1 MKKSDEKFVDTDKA
15 KALKLKEKAKAKAAK
30 LKAKEKAK
38 AAKLK
43 AKEKVAKAKEKAKA
57 LKLKAKA
64 KAAKAK
70 AKAKLIKA
78 KEKAKAAKLKAK
90 EKAKLIKAKEK
101 AKAAKLK
108 AKEKPVRK
116 ESVMVVDKDPKY
128 ILNAERD
135 AIKTVLKNCKMH
147 AKELAKVE
155 DDETKQKMIA
165 KLIKLG
171 YSFDLSDPTK
181 LSVIVNVGCTVVP
194 KMKKLKTGAKAVAV
208 EQPIEKPKPTEPIAE
223 EKPTESPEVEESPTA
238 EVVENTQPTEVP
250 VGDTF
255 TDAPIVDDSISHSNE
270 PSDDEL
276 NEIEAEEDEQP
287 NENPE
292 DDLAEYRADFFGRLA
307 EDGDDDNL

>member
-15 KALKLKEKAKAKAAK
+15 KALKLKEK
-30 LKAKEKAK
+30 
-38 AAKLK
+38 
-43 AKEKVAKAKEKAKA
+43 
-57 LKLKAKA
+57 
-64 KAAKAK
+64 
-70 AKAKLIKA
+70 
-78 KEKAKAAKLKAK
+78 EKAKAAKLKAK
-90 EKAKLIKAKEK
+90 EKAKN
-101 AKAAKLK
+101 AKLK
-108 AKEKPVRK
+108 MKEKPVRK
-116 ESVMVVDKDPKY
+116 ESVMVVDNDPKY

-208 EQPIEKPKPTEPIAE
+208 EQPIEKPKPAEPIAE
-223 EKPTESPEVEESPTA
+223 EKPTESPVVEESPKA
-238 EVVENTQPTEVP
+238 EVAENTQPTEVP

>member
-15 KALKLKEKAKAKAAK
+15 KALKLKEK
-30 LKAKEKAK
+30 EKAK

-43 AKEKVAKAKEKAKA
+43 AKE
-57 LKLKAKA
+57 KA

-78 KEKAKAAKLKAK
+78 KEKAKALKLKAK
-90 EKAKLIKAKEK
+90 VKA

-181 LSVIVNVGCTVVP
+181 LSVTVNVGCTVVP

-208 EQPIEKPKPTEPIAE
+208 EQPIEKPKPAEPIAE
-223 EKPTESPEVEESPTA
+223 EKPTESPVVEESPTV

>member
-15 KALKLKEKAKAKAAK
+15 KAAK
-30 LKAKEKAK
+30 L
-38 AAKLK
+38 
-43 AKEKVAKAKEKAKA
+43 KAKEKAKA

-70 AKAKLIKA
+70 VKAKLIKA
-78 KEKAKAAKLKAK
+78 KEKAKALKL
-90 EKAKLIKAKEK
+90 KAKEK

-116 ESVMVVDKDPKY
+116 ESVMVVDKDLKY

-208 EQPIEKPKPTEPIAE
+208 EQPIEKPKPAEPIVE
-223 EKPTESPEVEESPTA
+223 EKPTESPEVEESPKT
-238 EVVENTQPTEVP
+238 EVAENTQPTEVP

>member
-15 KALKLKEKAKAKAAK
+15 KAVKLKAKEKAKALK
-30 LKAKEKAK
+30 LKEKEKAK

-43 AKEKVAKAKEKAKA
+43 AKEKAAKAKKKAKA
-57 LKLKAKA
+57 LKLKMKA

-78 KEKAKAAKLKAK
+78 KEKAKALKLKAK
-90 EKAKLIKAKEK
+90 EKAKN
-101 AKAAKLK
+101 AKLK
-108 AKEKPVRK
+108 MKEKPVRK

-181 LSVIVNVGCTVVP
+181 LSVNVNVGCTVVP

-208 EQPIEKPKPTEPIAE
+208 EQPIEKSKPAEPIAE
-223 EKPTESPEVEESPTA
+223 EKPTESPVVEEPPKA
-238 EVVENTQPTEVP
+238 EVAENTQPIEVP

>member
-15 KALKLKEKAKAKAAK
+15 KAAKLKAKEKAKALK
-30 LKAKEKAK
+30 LKEKEKAK

-43 AKEKVAKAKEKAKA
+43 AKEKAAKAKKKAKA

-90 EKAKLIKAKEK
+90 EKAKN
-101 AKAAKLK
+101 AKLK
-108 AKEKPVRK
+108 MKEKPVRK

-208 EQPIEKPKPTEPIAE
+208 EQPIEKPKPAEPIAE

-238 EVVENTQPTEVP
+238 EVAENTQPTEVP

>member
-15 KALKLKEKAKAKAAK
+15 KALKLKEK
-30 LKAKEKAK
+30 EKAK

-43 AKEKVAKAKEKAKA
+43 AKE
-57 LKLKAKA
+57 KA

-78 KEKAKAAKLKAK
+78 KEKAKALKL
-90 EKAKLIKAKEK
+90 KAKEK

-181 LSVIVNVGCTVVP
+181 LSVTVNVGCTVVP

-208 EQPIEKPKPTEPIAE
+208 EQPIEKPKPAEPIAE
-223 EKPTESPEVEESPTA
+223 EKPTESPVVEESPTV

>member
-15 KALKLKEKAKAKAAK
+15 KAAK
-30 LKAKEKAK
+30 LKAKEKA
-38 AAKLK
+38 
-43 AKEKVAKAKEKAKA
+43 AKAKEKAKA
-57 LKLKAKA
+57 IKLKAKE

-70 AKAKLIKA
+70 VKAKLIKA

-90 EKAKLIKAKEK
+90 EKAKLIKEK
-101 AKAAKLK
+101 AKNVKLK
-108 AKEKPVRK
+108 MKEKPVRK

-165 KLIKLG
+165 KLIMLG

-181 LSVIVNVGCTVVP
+181 LSVTVNVGCTVVP

-208 EQPIEKPKPTEPIAE
+208 EQPIEKPKPAEPIAE
-223 EKPTESPEVEESPTA
+223 EKPTESPVVEESPKA
-238 EVVENTQPTEVP
+238 EVAENTQHIEVP

>member
-57 LKLKAKA
+57 LKLKVKA

-78 KEKAKAAKLKAK
+78 KEKAKALKLKEK
-90 EKAKLIKAKEK
+90 EKAKLIKEK
-101 AKAAKLK
+101 AKNAKLK
-108 AKEKPVRK
+108 MKEKPVRK

>member
-15 KALKLKEKAKAKAAK
+15 KALKLKEKEKAKAAK

-38 AAKLK
+38 AAKAK
-43 AKEKVAKAKEKAKA
+43 AKAKLIKAKEKAKA

-70 AKAKLIKA
+70 VKAKLIKA

-90 EKAKLIKAKEK
+90 EKAKN
-101 AKAAKLK
+101 AKLK
-108 AKEKPVRK
+108 MKEKPVRK

-181 LSVIVNVGCTVVP
+181 LSVTVNVGCTVVP

-208 EQPIEKPKPTEPIAE
+208 EQPIEKPKPAEPIAE
-223 EKPTESPEVEESPTA
+223 EKPTESPEVEESPAA

>member
-15 KALKLKEKAKAKAAK
+15 KAAKLKAKEKAKALK
-30 LKAKEKAK
+30 LKEKEKAK

-43 AKEKVAKAKEKAKA
+43 AKEKAAKAKAKAKA

-70 AKAKLIKA
+70 AKVKLIKA
-78 KEKAKAAKLKAK
+78 KEKAKALKLKAK
-90 EKAKLIKAKEK
+90 EKAKN
-101 AKAAKLK
+101 AKLK
-108 AKEKPVRK
+108 MKEKPVRK

-128 ILNAERD
+128 ILNTERD

-181 LSVIVNVGCTVVP
+181 LSVTVNVGCTVVP

-208 EQPIEKPKPTEPIAE
+208 EQPIEKPKPAEPIAE
-223 EKPTESPEVEESPTA
+223 EKPTESPEVEESPKA
-238 EVVENTQPTEVP
+238 EVAENTQPTEVP

>member
-15 KALKLKEKAKAKAAK
+15 KALKLKEKEKAKAAK

-38 AAKLK
+38 NAKLK
-43 AKEKVAKAKEKAKA
+43 MKE
-57 LKLKAKA
+57 
-64 KAAKAK
+64 
-70 AKAKLIKA
+70 KLIKA
-78 KEKAKAAKLKAK
+78 KEKAKALKLKAK

-101 AKAAKLK
+101 AKNAKLK
-108 AKEKPVRK
+108 MKEKPVRK
-116 ESVMVVDKDPKY
+116 ESVMVVDNDPKY

-208 EQPIEKPKPTEPIAE
+208 EQPIEKPKPAEPIAE
-223 EKPTESPEVEESPTA
+223 EKPTESPVVEESPKA
-238 EVVENTQPTEVP
+238 EVAENTQPTEVP

>member
-1 MKKSDEKFVDTDKA
+1 
-15 KALKLKEKAKAKAAK
+15 
-30 LKAKEKAK
+30 
-38 AAKLK
+38 
-43 AKEKVAKAKEKAKA
+43 
-57 LKLKAKA
+57 
-64 KAAKAK
+64 
-70 AKAKLIKA
+70 
-78 KEKAKAAKLKAK
+78 
-90 EKAKLIKAKEK
+90 
-101 AKAAKLK
+101 
-108 AKEKPVRK
+108 
-116 ESVMVVDKDPKY
+116 MVVDKDPKY

-181 LSVIVNVGCTVVP
+181 LSVTVNVGCTVVP

-208 EQPIEKPKPTEPIAE
+208 EQPIEKPKPAEPIAE
-223 EKPTESPEVEESPTA
+223 EKPTESPEVEESPAA

-276 NEIEAEEDEQP
+276 NEIEAEENEQP

-292 DDLAEYRADFFGRLA
+292 DDLAEYRADFFDSLA
-307 EDGDDDNL
+307 ENGDDDNL

>member
-15 KALKLKEKAKAKAAK
+15 KAAK
-30 LKAKEKAK
+30 L
-38 AAKLK
+38 
-43 AKEKVAKAKEKAKA
+43 KAKEKAKA
-57 LKLKAKA
+57 LKLKE
-64 KAAKAK
+64 
-70 AKAKLIKA
+70 

-90 EKAKLIKAKEK
+90 EKAAKAKAKAKALKLKAKEK
-101 AKAAKLK
+101 AKNAKLK
-108 AKEKPVRK
+108 MKEKPVRK

-128 ILNAERD
+128 ILNTERD

-181 LSVIVNVGCTVVP
+181 LSVTVNVGCTVVP

-208 EQPIEKPKPTEPIAE
+208 EQPIEKPKPAEPIAE
-223 EKPTESPEVEESPTA
+223 EKPTESPEVEESPKA
-238 EVVENTQPTEVP
+238 EVAENTQPTEVP

>member
-15 KALKLKEKAKAKAAK
+15 KAAKLKAKEKAKALK
-30 LKAKEKAK
+30 LKEKEKAK

-43 AKEKVAKAKEKAKA
+43 AKEKAAKAKKKAKA

-90 EKAKLIKAKEK
+90 EKAKN
-101 AKAAKLK
+101 AKLK
-108 AKEKPVRK
+108 MKEKPVRK

-208 EQPIEKPKPTEPIAE
+208 EQPIEKPKPAEPIAE

-238 EVVENTQPTEVP
+238 EVVDNTQPTEVP

>member
-15 KALKLKEKAKAKAAK
+15 KALKLKEKEKAKAAK
-30 LKAKEKAK
+30 LKAKEKA
-38 AAKLK
+38 
-43 AKEKVAKAKEKAKA
+43 AKAKKKAKA

-78 KEKAKAAKLKAK
+78 KEKAKALKL
-90 EKAKLIKAKEK
+90 KAKEK

-108 AKEKPVRK
+108 MKEKPVRK
-116 ESVMVVDKDPKY
+116 ESVMVVDKDRKY

-181 LSVIVNVGCTVVP
+181 LSVTVNVGCTVVP

-208 EQPIEKPKPTEPIAE
+208 EQPIEKPKPAEPIAE

>member
-15 KALKLKEKAKAKAAK
+15 KAAK
-30 LKAKEKAK
+30 L
-38 AAKLK
+38 
-43 AKEKVAKAKEKAKA
+43 KAKEKAKA
-57 LKLKAKA
+57 LKLKEKEKAKA
-64 KAAKAK
+64 LKLKAKKKAAKAK
-70 AKAKLIKA
+70 AKAKALKLKAKVKAAKAKVKAKLIKA

-90 EKAKLIKAKEK
+90 EKAKLIKEK

-108 AKEKPVRK
+108 MKEKPIRK

-208 EQPIEKPKPTEPIAE
+208 EQPIEKPKPAEPIAE

>member
-15 KALKLKEKAKAKAAK
+15 KALKLKEKEKAKAAK

-38 AAKLK
+38 AAK
-43 AKEKVAKAKEKAKA
+43 AKAKAKLIKAKAKAKA

-78 KEKAKAAKLKAK
+78 KEKAKALKLKAK
-90 EKAKLIKAKEK
+90 EKAKN
-101 AKAAKLK
+101 AKLK
-108 AKEKPVRK
+108 MKEKPVRK

-181 LSVIVNVGCTVVP
+181 MSVTVNVGCTVVP

-208 EQPIEKPKPTEPIAE
+208 EQPIEKPKPAEPIAE
-223 EKPTESPEVEESPTA
+223 EKPTESPEVEESPAA

>member
-15 KALKLKEKAKAKAAK
+15 KALKLKEK
-30 LKAKEKAK
+30 EKAK

-43 AKEKVAKAKEKAKA
+43 AKE
-57 LKLKAKA
+57 KA

-78 KEKAKAAKLKAK
+78 KEKAKALKLKAKEKLIKAKEKAKALKLKAK
-90 EKAKLIKAKEK
+90 EKAKLIKEK
-101 AKAAKLK
+101 AKNAKLK
-108 AKEKPVRK
+108 MKEKPVRK

-208 EQPIEKPKPTEPIAE
+208 EQPIEKPKPIEPITE
-223 EKPTESPEVEESPTA
+223 EKPTESPVVEESPKA
-238 EVVENTQPTEVP
+238 EVAENTQPTEVP

>member
-30 LKAKEKAK
+30 LKAKEKA
-38 AAKLK
+38 
-43 AKEKVAKAKEKAKA
+43 AKAKKKAKA

-78 KEKAKAAKLKAK
+78 KEKAKLIKAK
-90 EKAKLIKAKEK
+90 EKAKALKLKAKEK

-108 AKEKPVRK
+108 MKEKPVRK
-116 ESVMVVDKDPKY
+116 ESVMVVDKDRKY

-181 LSVIVNVGCTVVP
+181 LSVTVNVGCTVVP

-208 EQPIEKPKPTEPIAE
+208 EQPIEKPKPAEPIAE
-223 EKPTESPEVEESPTA
+223 EKPTESPEVEESSTA